1 MPPRST
7 AGCYTCKRRKKKC
20 DETQPQCLRCV
31 KSGKECEGYAPL
43 ESPDGR
49 GIMRRAKVA
58 PGRAAPSQLRSSDT
72 PDSPEKKPSKS
83 PPASSNL
90 SDQQDSSG
98 PLTQPR
104 DSGPPPSQPSGTGK
118 PVSLSSSEAVW
129 YPEAVLAT
137 SFSLAEEKYAGLP
150 TPPFASFRPNVKS
163 GPVRFYPP
171 STGNY
176 SSDAHHKDVK
186 PFQTFESPSLYYQL
200 SGPSFPHGSISE
212 AEEED
217 GLEDHLQVK
226 QEMCIVPAM
235 DPNTAD
241 NTLPFVLECYA
252 RWINLVVFEPTKAV
266 LPMKESIIDQFM
278 RFPDKRATII
288 LLANTIGSLGKS
300 IHLSP
305 KMSSL
310 VTLLRTYAYQTI
322 YEFTSRPP
330 ANHRETDRQNAL
342 HTLDLMMEVVLI
354 QRYSYSMSTIV
365 RLMEA
370 AAPVFRRACPEPLD
384 QYVNLP
390 RAVLSP
396 SINIRHFATTDII
409 MSITTGR
416 PLLFRYDVTYPP
428 DILEQFQDGRYGMQ
442 WLHGIADQYIVLL
455 ARINVLFEEFGPG
468 ISPRYIAEI
477 EDQIHEVAT
486 FTERSSDPV
495 VTIWKFA
502 VRECWK
508 LTMFIYLYMVLC
520 RASTADP
527 RVLNS
532 VKSYVRL
539 METVKPGRN
548 PDSFL
553 YIPLIIVGASAY
565 RRQDRAVIHRRML
578 GLQEFVFPGS
588 CGYDAMNMLIDLW
601 TRTEAKD
608 RPAVWDDLRES
619 AYRVTHI

>member
-49 GIMRRAKVA
+49 GIMRRGKVA
-58 PGRAAPSQLRSSDT
+58 PGRTGVSRLQSSDG
-72 PDSPEKKPSKS
+72 PNLVEEKSSTSSLPSTKL
-83 PPASSNL
+83 P
-90 SDQQDSSG
+90 DQQDNCS
-98 PLTQPR
+98 PLTPPL
-104 DSGPPPSQPSGTGK
+104 DSGP
-118 PVSLSSSEAVW
+118 SSSRWSSADKAASLPFQGAVW
-129 YPEAVLAT
+129 YPTAVVQSSLP
-137 SFSLAEEKYAGLP
+137 LAEEKYTGLP
-150 TPPFASFRPNVKS
+150 TPFASLSPNAKG
-163 GPVRFYPP
+163 GPAYPP
-171 STGNY
+171 SSPDGY
-176 SSDAHHKDVK
+176 LIDSSREDVK
-186 PFQTFESPSLYYQL
+186 PLQTLQNSGLVGYYQF
-200 SGPSFPHGSISE
+200 SGPSFPHASISE

-217 GLEDHLQVK
+217 DLEDNVRVK
-226 QEMCIVPAM
+226 QEMCIVPVL

-266 LPMKESIIDQFM
+266 HPMKESIIHQFIHS
-278 RFPDKRATII
+278 PDKRSTII

-300 IHLSP
+300 IQLSS
-305 KMSSL
+305 KMMSL
-310 VTLLRTYAYQTI
+310 VHMLRTYAYQTI
-322 YEFTSRPP
+322 YEFMSRQSTNDP
-330 ANHRETDRQNAL
+330 EMDRQQAL
-342 HTLDLMMEVVLI
+342 NTLDLMMEVVLM
-354 QRYSYSMSTIV
+354 QRYSYSMSTIA

-370 AAPVFRRACPEPLD
+370 AAPVFRQACPEPMN

-396 SINIRHFATTDII
+396 AINIRHFATTDVI

-428 DILEQFQDGRYGMQ
+428 NILEQFQDGRYGMQ

-455 ARINVLFEEFGPG
+455 ARINVLFEEFGTS
-468 ISPRYIAEI
+468 INPRYITEI
-477 EDQIHEVAT
+477 EDQIREVAT
-486 FTERSSDPV
+486 FTDRSADPV
-495 VTIWKFA
+495 VTIWKF
-502 VRECWK
+502 
-508 LTMFIYLYMVLC
+508 TVLC
-520 RASTADP
+520 RTSTADP
-527 RVLNS
+527 RVVNS

-553 YIPLIIVGASAY
+553 YIPMIIVGASAY
-565 RRQDRAVIHRRML
+565 RKQDRAVIQRRML
-578 GLQEFVFPGS
+578 GLQECIFPGS

-601 TRTEAKD
+601 ARTEAED

-619 AYRVTHI
+619 AYRVTGV